1 MSVTV
6 EQIMDLEDISRVAKL
21 VAGHGGIK
29 NQITF
34 VTISEAPD
42 FYQWVYGGEFVLST
56 LYAFKDYPELLA
68 PAYRELA
75 KRGVAA
81 IAIKTKR
88 FFDEIPADLIEIA
101 NEYNLPL
108 FEVERETKF
117 RQIIQAIT
125 AELNNEQTNL
135 LTEVE
140 RHYQELAEVALVSG
154 DFDQL
159 LRGFGRR
166 IKCSVMC
173 FRADYKLLGS
183 YPGKTNDADMAAIK
197 AEFADHQQQFGETIQ
212 NTTVAGWHVFPC
224 VTRGQPIGFLVIA
237 DCSPLNEKFTLM
249 AKQLTTFL
257 TLKLID
263 QLDMEQRTLTAL
275 FDDILFKHN
284 LKEDELRERLA
295 LHGLKRTGFYRVVI
309 VQEAQKS
316 PDLANNGLFRA
327 ACAKVRTVLGEALL
341 IDKSDEAIFIAAGQQ
356 ADGSAPPAW
365 VKKLGAEILSSQAP
379 YCIGIGPSVEL
390 AGEIHSSYL
399 IAQSTARAGTAF
411 HQGGLHYYS
420 EFLARILLLR
430 TIDTAESNY
439 MHLTVIAPVLA
450 QDQRYNTQLM
460 QTLGALIFADDLEA
474 AASTL
479 FVHINTVRYRLNKL
493 KQLTGYD
500 FFTAQG
506 RYTLTTAYLMYR
518 FTH

>member
-1 MSVTV
+1 MN
-6 EQIMDLEDISRVAKL
+6 LEDISRVAKL

-29 NQITF
+29 NHVTF

-56 LYAFKDYPELLA
+56 LYAFKDYPELRA

-101 NEYNLPL
+101 NEYDLPL

-159 LRGFGRR
+159 IRGFGRR
-166 IKCSVMC
+166 RKCSVLC
-173 FRADYKLLGS
+173 FRSDYKLLGS
-183 YPGKTNDADMAAIK
+183 YPSKVNDADIATIAAELD
-197 AEFADHQQQFGETIQ
+197 AYQLEFGEIRQ

-224 VTRGQPIGFLVIA
+224 VTRGQAIGFLVIA
-237 DCSPLNEKFTLM
+237 DSSPLSEKLTLM

-275 FDDILFKHN
+275 FDDILFKQN

-309 VQEAQKS
+309 VREAQQS
-316 PDLANNGLFRA
+316 TDVANNGLFRT
-327 ACAKVRTVLGEALL
+327 ACAKIRSVLGEALL
-341 IDKSDEAIFIAAGQQ
+341 INKQDEAIFIAAGQQ
-356 ADGSAPPAW
+356 VDCSAPPVW
-365 VKKLGAEILSSQAP
+365 SKQLGAEILSNQAP
-379 YCIGIGPSVEL
+379 YCIGIGPSVAL

-399 IAQSTARAGTAF
+399 IAQSTTRAGAAF

-420 EFLARILLLR
+420 EFLARILLLSS
-430 TIDTAESNY
+430 IDTAENNY
-439 MHLTVIAPVLA
+439 LHSMVTAPLLA

-460 QTLGALIFADDLEA
+460 KTLGALIFADDLEA
-474 AASTL
+474 AAATL
-479 FVHINTVRYRLNKL
+479 FVHINTVRYRLNKV

-500 FFTAQG
+500 FFAAKG